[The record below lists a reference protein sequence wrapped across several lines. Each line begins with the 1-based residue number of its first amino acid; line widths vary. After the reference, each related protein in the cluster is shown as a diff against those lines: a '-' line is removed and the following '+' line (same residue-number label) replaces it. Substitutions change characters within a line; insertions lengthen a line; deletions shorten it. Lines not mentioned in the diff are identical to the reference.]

1 MGREVG
7 VVIRWVGR
15 KVGVVMRKE
24 GNRLILKKVERGMLV
39 SRMVLWWG
47 GRSNVWINNL

>member
-1 MGREVG
+1 M
-7 VVIRWVGR
+7 GR

-24 GNRLILKKVERGMLV
+24 GNRLMLKKGERGMLV
-39 SRMVLWWG
+39 SRTVGSWV